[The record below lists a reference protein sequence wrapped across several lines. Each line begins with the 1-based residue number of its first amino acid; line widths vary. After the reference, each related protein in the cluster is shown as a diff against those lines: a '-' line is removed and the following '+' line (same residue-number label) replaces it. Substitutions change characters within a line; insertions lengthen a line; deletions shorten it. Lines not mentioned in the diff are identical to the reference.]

1 MQQSTLNDDP
11 LWFKDAIIYEVPV
24 KAFADSD
31 GDGIGDF
38 RGLTEKLEYIQDLGV
53 TAIWILPFFPSPLRD
68 DGYDVADFNTVNPIY
83 GNVED
88 FKTFLDAAHQRGIR
102 VIIELIVNHTSD
114 QHPWFQRARRA
125 APGSSER
132 NFYVW
137 SDSPEKYKGV
147 RIIFKDFETSNWT
160 WDPVAQAYYWHRF
173 YSHQPDL
180 NYEHPDLQKAIFDV
194 VDYWLNMG
202 VDGLRMDAVPYLYEE
217 EGTIC
222 ENLPR
227 THGFLK
233 ALRTHVD
240 THFPNRMLLA
250 EANQWPED
258 AAAYY
263 GEGDECHMNFH
274 FPLMPRLFM
283 SLRMEDSFPILDILQ
298 QTPQIPDNC
307 QWALF
312 LRNHDELT
320 LEMVTDEDRDYM
332 YRVYAEDPQARIN
345 LGIRRRLAP
354 LLSNNRRRIELM
366 NSLLLSLPGTPVLY
380 YGDEIG
386 MGDNIYLGDRN
397 GVRTPMQ
404 WSGDRNAG
412 FSRANPQRLFLPT
425 IVDPEYHYETVNVEA
440 QRANANSLWW
450 WMKRLI
456 AIRSRYQAFGRGT
469 FELLYPENRK
479 VLSFTRTYQGE
490 HILVVA
496 NLSRFVQ
503 TVELDLTAF
512 QGMVPVEIFGR
523 TEFPG
528 VSEAPY
534 FLSLGPHAF
543 FWFTLQHQEAGVV
556 RPREELPT
564 LRMNGNWREIYT
576 RPESRKAL
584 EVILPDYLQ
593 SCSWFKKSQILQSV
607 QVVDAVPVS
616 LPPESGRSAGVLTA
630 LSYDIVLVRADYT
643 DGMPETFV
651 LPLAL
656 VPDHSSEQ
664 IESKKTLG
672 AAVAILEGTHESGLL
687 VDALCDRSFLEIPL
701 QAIAHKTR
709 YSGSHGEIVAS
720 ITDAFALIWQGGQA
734 ELVEPRLL
742 RGEHTNAL
750 IVYGPSAE
758 ATSTHNRYVLKL
770 FRQVDECINPDWE
783 IGRFLTRVVEQPGPT
798 PEKLFAPVLGAL
810 EYQRRGATAMTIGM
824 LQQYVPESQDAWSYA
839 MDSLRDAFERAM
851 VTPVELDQ
859 IIMPSAVLAKAIT
872 ADVPEFVYDLMG
884 SQIGAAVLLG
894 QRTAELH
901 LALASERIDPSFAP
915 EEFSTFYQRSIYQ
928 SMRNHAG
935 RVLLQLRKQVKQ
947 LPSESQPA
955 ARMILSHWED
965 LLSRFKSV
973 LNQQITAM
981 RIRCHGNY
989 HLEEVLYTGK
999 DFVIIDFEG
1008 EPNRPLS
1015 ERRMKRSPLRDIA
1028 SMIQS
1033 FYYASQV
1040 ALRREIETG
1049 MIRAE
1054 NLELMQR
1061 WANFFHAWASLAFLK
1076 SYLATAETA
1085 SFIPKTHQELQV
1097 LLDAYLLEKAVYELG
1112 YELTYR
1118 PDWADIPLQRVMALL
1133 QAPAI
1138 QDWTDG
1144 YRGAS
1149 QVANQAVSQAVS
1161 QAAASEGVEV

>member
-1 MQQSTLNDDP
+1 MQRSTLNDDP
-11 LWFKDAIIYEVPV
+11 LWFKDAIIYELPV

-38 RGLTEKLEYIQDLGV
+38 RGLTERLDYIQDLGV
-53 TAIWILPFFPSPLRD
+53 TAIWLLPFFPSPMRD
-68 DGYDVADFNTVNPIY
+68 DGYDVADFNTINPIY
-83 GNVED
+83 GNLQD
-88 FKTFLDAAHQRGIR
+88 FQTLLDEAHQRGIR
-102 VIIELIVNHTSD
+102 VIVELIVNHTSD

-132 NFYVW
+132 DFYVW
-137 SDSPEKYKGV
+137 SDSSQKYKGV

-194 VDYWLNMG
+194 VDYWLGMG

-233 ALRTHVD
+233 ALRDHVD
-240 THFPNRMLLA
+240 QHFPNRMLLA

-283 SLRMEDSFPILDILQ
+283 SLRMEDSFPIIDILQ

-332 YRVYAEDPQARIN
+332 YRVYAQDPQARIN

-354 LLSNNRRRIELM
+354 LLSNNRRRIELL

-404 WSGDRNAG
+404 WSADRNAG

-425 IVDPEYHYETVNVEA
+425 IVDPEYNYETVNVEA
-440 QRANANSLWW
+440 QRANPNSLWW

-456 AIRSRYQAFGRGT
+456 ATRSRYQAFGRGT

-479 VLSFTRTYQGE
+479 VLAFTRTYQGE

-503 TVELDLTAF
+503 AVELDLTAF
-512 QGMVPVEIFGR
+512 QGTVPVEIFGR
-523 TEFPG
+523 TEFPA
-528 VSEAPY
+528 VTEHPY

-543 FWFTLQHQEAGVV
+543 FWFTLQQQSSAVYLP
-556 RPREELPT
+556 RPQTELPT
-564 LRMNGNWREIYT
+564 LQVNGDWRAIYD
-576 RPESRKAL
+576 RPETRKGLEAL
-584 EVILPDYLQ
+584 LPEYLRR
-593 SCSWFKKSQILQSV
+593 CSWFHKSKILQSV
-607 QVVDAVPVS
+607 QLVDAIPVS
-616 LPPESGRSAGVLTA
+616 LPAESGTPRPDGEPFAA
-630 LSYDIVLVRADYT
+630 YDIVLVRADYT
-643 DGMPETFV
+643 EGMPETFV
-651 LPLAL
+651 LPLAYVPNTTSHCDALAL
-656 VPDHSSEQ
+656 VE
-664 IESKKTLG
+664 G
-672 AAVAILEGTHESGLL
+672 ASGKGLL
-687 VDALCDRSFLEIPL
+687 IDALGDRAFLEIPL
-701 QAIAHKTR
+701 QAVVHKAR
-709 YSGSHGEIVAS
+709 YAGKAGQLVA
-720 ITDAFALIWQGGQA
+720 TVTEAFAQFWQADQPI
-734 ELVEPRLL
+734 EPHLL
-742 RGEHTNAL
+742 RGSHTNAL
-750 IVYGPSAE
+750 IAYGPSAE
-758 ATSTHNRYVLKL
+758 GGSSHSRYLLKL
-770 FRQVDECINPDWE
+770 FRQVDECINSDLD
-783 IGRFLTRVVEQPGPT
+783 ISRFLTQTSEQTNPDV
-798 PEKLFAPVLGAL
+798 LFAPVLGAL
-810 EYQRRGATAMTIGM
+810 EYQRRGVEPMTIGM
-824 LQQYVPESQDAWSYA
+824 LQHYVPDACDTWSYA
-839 MDSLRDAFERAM
+839 LDSLRDCFERVM
-851 VTPVELDQ
+851 VSQPDLSQLV
-859 IIMPSAVLAKAIT
+859 MPSDILTKALTAEIPDLAYELI
-872 ADVPEFVYDLMG
+872 G
-884 SQIGAAVLLG
+884 SQLKAAELLG

-901 LALASERIDPSFAP
+901 LALAAKVDNPDFAP
-915 EEFSTFYQRSIYQ
+915 EAFSSFYQRSIYQ
-928 SMRNHAG
+928 YMRNHAG
-935 RVLLQLRKQVKQ
+935 RVLLQLRKQAKT
-947 LPSESQPA
+947 LPSDIQPA
-955 ARMILSHWED
+955 ARTVLGHWED
-965 LLSRFKSV
+965 LLSRFKTV
-973 LNQQITAM
+973 LDLQITAM

-999 DFVIIDFEG
+999 DFVIVDFEG

-1028 SMIQS
+1028 GMIQS

-1040 ALRREIETG
+1040 ALRHQMETG
-1049 MIRAE
+1049 LVRPE
-1054 NLELMQR
+1054 HRPTMQLWGR
-1061 WANFFHAWASLAFLK
+1061 FFHAWVTVAFLK
-1076 SYLATAETA
+1076 RYVETA
-1085 SFIPKTHQELQV
+1085 ADAAFLPTSHQEMQV

-1112 YELTYR
+1112 YELTNR
-1118 PDWADIPLQRVMALL
+1118 PDWVDIPLQRVIELL
-1133 QAPAI
+1133 QPPAI
-1138 QDWTDG
+1138 KDW
-1144 YRGAS
+1144 
-1149 QVANQAVSQAVS
+1149 
-1161 QAAASEGVEV
+1161 